1 MFKRMIRQE
10 IDGSVGCGGF
20 SVNTDAQVGGVSGY

>member
-1 MFKRMIRQE
+1 MFRRVIREE

-20 SVNTDAQVGGVSGY
+20 SVNTDAVMNFKI